1 MIQVWTATATEQ
13 QDSRHYIHNLQMDC
27 LGVPGAGYMPTRKE
41 SCNGLI
47 LPKKNIG
54 NFSSK
59 IQKTIHLIFHKLI
72 LQTMNTCAYVPFR
85 FDKF

>member
-1 MIQVWTATATEQ
+1 
-13 QDSRHYIHNLQMDC
+13 MDC

-59 IQKTIHLIFHKLI
+59 IQKTIHLIFHELI
-72 LQTMNTCAYVPFR
+72 LQTMNIGAPVPIPDICHFFLHRQDFR
-85 FDKF
+85 RIKFTPKNA